1 MEVKQTHESQFQV
14 KDLGDL
20 HYLLGVTVTQNKEI
34 KSVWLGQP
42 MYISTLLHHF
52 GLQDSKPVA
61 TPVSSGLMM
70 KATAQDE
77 LVNTRAIASGTAGMA
92 LAIPGFSS
100 KKGIAKGRGLIY
112 GGVLI
117 LSL

>member
-20 HYLLGVTVTQNKEI
+20 HYLLGVTVTQNKVI

-61 TPVSSGLMM
+61 TPVSSGLKMM

-77 LVNTRAIASGTAGMA
+77 LVNTRAIASGTAGTA
-92 LAIPGFSS
+92 LAIPGFS
-100 KKGIAKGRGLIY
+100 
-112 GGVLI
+112 
-117 LSL
+117 